1 VVWTYYADYNAP
13 DWGSTRSN
21 VPLSDFFGL
30 YPTPRPF
37 VPIPTT
43 HSAGFFRTYYSTNV
57 PYQPTGPDG
66 TSGEED

>member
-1 VVWTYYADYNAP
+1 MVWTYYADYNAP

-21 VPLSDFFGL
+21 VPLSDFFSL

-43 HSAGFFRTYYSTNV
+43 YSAGFFRTYYSTNV